1 MCRLRH
7 GHRGTSVAL
16 DIQASHSGQ
25 SFRPVIQA
33 SHSGQSFRPV
43 IQASLNHHYAIA
55 CQHHNMADLP
65 HRKSTLL
72 TVHFVPGLSLSARRM
87 YTSREH
93 VTPVSVT

>member
-1 MCRLRH
+1 MAIGAHL
-7 GHRGTSVAL
+7 L
-16 DIQASHSGQ
+16 LWI
-25 SFRPVIQA
+25 
-33 SHSGQSFRPV
+33 FRPV

>member
-1 MCRLRH
+1 MAIGAHLLLWIFRP
-7 GHRGTSVAL
+7 V
-16 DIQASHSGQ
+16 IQASHSGQ